1 MQAKL
6 ASFVSPLTLFYM
18 AVLCLFVNTRLTT
31 FLPSS
36 VMVYNDMLFVWSL
49 VGKPLRN
56 THRINQIDWCLTL
69 LIGIR
74 LDWDLVFFMVYPAGY
89 PNNKENLLIRIKW
102 SKIAI
107 VVRDQAEV
115 KETTE
120 SDNE

>member
-36 VMVYNDMLFVWSL
+36 VMVYNNMLFVWSL

-56 THRINQIDWCLTL
+56 THRIIQIDWCLTL

-89 PNNKENLLIRIKW
+89 PNNKNLLIRIKW

-107 VVRDQAEV
+107 VVKDQAEV